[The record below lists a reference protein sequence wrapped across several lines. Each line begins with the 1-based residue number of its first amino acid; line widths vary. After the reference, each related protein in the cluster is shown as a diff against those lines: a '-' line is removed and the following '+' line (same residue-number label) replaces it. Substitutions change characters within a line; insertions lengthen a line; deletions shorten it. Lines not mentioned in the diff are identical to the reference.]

1 MSPLL
6 NNSKRLAL
14 VLAILRY
21 TIFITMAMWT
31 MDKFVRPDHA
41 AAIFEHFYGL
51 AGLGVSLVY
60 ALATAEA
67 ALLIAFLI
75 GLKPRFT
82 YGTVLILHGISTLA
96 SYQQYL
102 NPFDGNN
109 LLFFAAWPMLGASF
123 TLYLLRDFD
132 IWRMATCCGHCK
144 NKAE

>member
-6 NNSKRLAL
+6 NHSNRLAL

-123 TLYLLRDFD
+123 TLYILRDFD

-144 NKAE
+144 NKTE

>member
-82 YGTVLILHGISTLA
+82 YGTVLMLHGISTLA

-123 TLYLLRDFD
+123 TLYILRDFD

-144 NKAE
+144 NKTE

>member
-82 YGTVLILHGISTLA
+82 YGTVLMLHGISTLA

-102 NPFDGNN
+102 NPFDSNN

-123 TLYLLRDFD
+123 TLYILRDFD

-144 NKAE
+144 NKTE